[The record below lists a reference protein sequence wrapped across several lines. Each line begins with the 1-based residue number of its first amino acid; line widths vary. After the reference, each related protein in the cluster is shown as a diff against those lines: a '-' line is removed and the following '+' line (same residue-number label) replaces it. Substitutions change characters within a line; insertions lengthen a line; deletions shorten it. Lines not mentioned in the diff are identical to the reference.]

1 MKMLKRI
8 IVLMMIMVIG
18 MTQISF
24 AATNVEITS
33 DEDFSIGTYQN
44 TSRGQILAEGTV
56 EIGNPRDGSIFI
68 CIYTVAYR
76 NVDRIFH
83 TVFLEQWDED
93 REDWVQKDSW
103 SFEDVSE
110 NCPNGLSLLRNTFT
124 VSGYPW
130 NKVYR
135 VRGLHGIEYMEEIEA
150 CATETDGLLITKN

>member
-1 MKMLKRI
+1 MKIAKKVMLFA
-8 IVLMMIMVIG
+8 LIMTLG
-18 MTQISF
+18 MSQVSF
-24 AATNVEITS
+24 AAANTEIITT
-33 DEDFSIGTYQN
+33 EDSSSATYRN
-44 TSRGQILAEGTV
+44 PARGEFLAEGGV

-68 CIYTVAYR
+68 SIYTIAYKDVA
-76 NVDRIFH
+76 RIFH